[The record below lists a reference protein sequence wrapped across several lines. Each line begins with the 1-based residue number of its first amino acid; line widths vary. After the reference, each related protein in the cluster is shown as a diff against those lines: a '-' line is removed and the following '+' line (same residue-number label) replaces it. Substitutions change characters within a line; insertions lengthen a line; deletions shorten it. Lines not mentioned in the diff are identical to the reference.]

1 MVDRAVAD
9 AVEAAHRKEWALVL
23 AATVRVTADLD
34 LAEEC
39 VQAAFTRALVA
50 WEQSGIPSRPGA
62 WLTTAARNVAIDEL
76 RRADA
81 LRRRLPL
88 LVEEETAPFYA
99 WGSDRAV
106 EDDRLRLIFT
116 CCHPALATESQI
128 ALTLRLVCGLS
139 TSEVA
144 RAFLVTE
151 PTMAARI
158 TRAKKKISQAR
169 IPYRTPSPEE
179 LPERIAVVLHVVYLV
194 FTTGHTSPS
203 GAELLRFD
211 LVDRA
216 LGLAR
221 MLRSLLPRDRA
232 VSGLLG
238 LLLLTHARSGGRT
251 TAGELVLLADQ
262 DRGRWDRAAIEEG
275 SGLISEALLDEP
287 PSMYAVLGAIARVH
301 DIAPSWEA
309 TDWDEIVRYYELLES
324 LWPSPVVALNHAAA
338 IGFAYGPEAG
348 LARLER
354 LADDPRLATYP
365 YYATARADFHER
377 VGDLEA
383 ARTFFAEALM
393 LTDNEVERT
402 YLQGRIADLS
412 MEGSGSPAGKR
423 RDNDPRTS

>member
-194 FTTGHTSPS
+194 FTTGHTSSS

>member
-262 DRGRWDRAAIEEG
+262 DRGRWDRVAIEEG
-275 SGLISEALLDEP
+275 SGLILEALLDEP

>member
-262 DRGRWDRAAIEEG
+262 DRARWDCAAIEEG
-275 SGLISEALLDEP
+275 SGLILEALLDEP

-354 LADDPRLATYP
+354 LADDPRLAAYP

>member
-1 MVDRAVAD
+1 VVDRAVAD

-262 DRGRWDRAAIEEG
+262 DRGRWDRVAIEEG
-275 SGLISEALLDEP
+275 SGLILEALLDEP

>member
-1 MVDRAVAD
+1 VVDRAVAD

-262 DRGRWDRAAIEEG
+262 DRARWDRAAIEEG

-354 LADDPRLATYP
+354 LADDPRLAAYP

>member
-39 VQAAFTRALVA
+39 VQAALTRALVA
-50 WEQSGIPSRPGA
+50 WEQTGIPSRPGA
-62 WLTTAARNVAIDEL
+62 WLTTTARNVAIDEL

-262 DRGRWDRAAIEEG
+262 DRARWDRAAIEEG

>member
-251 TAGELVLLADQ
+251 AAGELVLLADQ
-262 DRGRWDRAAIEEG
+262 DRGRWDRVAIEEG
-275 SGLISEALLDEP
+275 SGLIREALLDEP

>member
-1 MVDRAVAD
+1 
-9 AVEAAHRKEWALVL
+9 
-23 AATVRVTADLD
+23 
-34 LAEEC
+34 
-39 VQAAFTRALVA
+39 
-50 WEQSGIPSRPGA
+50 
-62 WLTTAARNVAIDEL
+62 
-76 RRADA
+76 
-81 LRRRLPL
+81 
-88 LVEEETAPFYA
+88 
-99 WGSDRAV
+99 
-106 EDDRLRLIFT
+106 
-116 CCHPALATESQI
+116 
-128 ALTLRLVCGLS
+128 
-139 TSEVA
+139 
-144 RAFLVTE
+144 
-151 PTMAARI
+151 MAARI

-262 DRGRWDRAAIEEG
+262 DRARWDRAAIEEG
-275 SGLISEALLDEP
+275 SGLIREALLDEP

-348 LARLER
+348 LARLEC
-354 LADDPRLATYP
+354 LADDPRLAAYP

>member
-262 DRGRWDRAAIEEG
+262 DRARWDRAAIEEG

>member
-203 GAELLRFD
+203 GAELLRLD

-262 DRGRWDRAAIEEG
+262 DRGRWDRVAIEEG
-275 SGLISEALLDEP
+275 SGLILEALLDEP

-354 LADDPRLATYP
+354 LADDPRLAAYP

>member
-50 WEQSGIPSRPGA
+50 WEQTGIPSRPGA

>member
-262 DRGRWDRAAIEEG
+262 DRARWDRAAIEEG
-275 SGLISEALLDEP
+275 SGLIREALLDEP

>member
-262 DRGRWDRAAIEEG
+262 DRGRWDRVAIEEG
-275 SGLISEALLDEP
+275 SGLILEALLDEP

-348 LARLER
+348 LARLEH

>member
-262 DRGRWDRAAIEEG
+262 DRGRWDRVAIEEG
-275 SGLISEALLDEP
+275 SGLILEALLDEP

-383 ARTFFAEALM
+383 ARTFFDEALM

>member
-169 IPYRTPSPEE
+169 ITYRTPSPEE

-262 DRGRWDRAAIEEG
+262 DRGRWDRVAIEEG
-275 SGLISEALLDEP
+275 SGLILEALLDEP

>member
-1 MVDRAVAD
+1 VVDRAVAD

-88 LVEEETAPFYA
+88 LVVEETAPFYA
-99 WGSDRAV
+99 CGSDRAV

-262 DRGRWDRAAIEEG
+262 DRGRWDRVAIEEG
-275 SGLISEALLDEP
+275 SGLILEALLDEP

>member
-262 DRGRWDRAAIEEG
+262 DRGRWDRVAIEEG
-275 SGLISEALLDEP
+275 SGLILEALLDEP

-354 LADDPRLATYP
+354 LADDPRLAAYP

>member
-1 MVDRAVAD
+1 VVDRAVAD

-203 GAELLRFD
+203 GAELLRLD

-262 DRGRWDRAAIEEG
+262 DRGRWDRVAIEEG
-275 SGLISEALLDEP
+275 SGLILEALLDEP

>member
-50 WEQSGIPSRPGA
+50 WEQTGIPSRPGA

-262 DRGRWDRAAIEEG
+262 DRARWDRAAIEEG
-275 SGLISEALLDEP
+275 SGLIREALLDEP

>member
-1 MVDRAVAD
+1 VVDRAVAD

>member
-262 DRGRWDRAAIEEG
+262 DRARWDRAAIEEG
-275 SGLISEALLDEP
+275 SGLIREALLDEP

-393 LTDNEVERT
+393 LTNNEVERT

>member
-39 VQAAFTRALVA
+39 IQAAFTRALVA

-262 DRGRWDRAAIEEG
+262 DRGRWDRVAIEEG
-275 SGLISEALLDEP
+275 SGLILEALLDEP